1 MQQDKPGDRIG
12 GEYTVLKVFGGENQ
26 SGMGVVYLVQDR
38 ELPTNGAGTARPR
51 GCQHDHDQVAT

>member
-1 MQQDKPGDRIG
+1 
-12 GEYTVLKVFGGENQ
+12 
-26 SGMGVVYLVQDR
+26 MGVVYLVQDR